1 MSEVKFTVPFVEFIP
16 AIECAI
22 KTADPSESS
31 LVKAIDNVYLT
42 VFRDR
47 VVLMATDRYRAIM
60 CALPSVDAK
69 AVKKVEETP
78 LLINAASLTT
88 ALKAV
93 KLKRRDYAKTRVEVS
108 YDLGCNDHLVKL
120 VFRSNNGE
128 HVATVFADIPYIA
141 TNNNGSHKGVF
152 PTVEKVLMAE
162 VGSGLEAH
170 DSRFTATQIGYFNDV
185 VRIAGRYSDIGVN
198 DFPITLFAGIK
209 KRPHLF
215 RLGDNIA
222 GAFTS
227 ALGKDANNN
236 VVLDL
241 IGYSDSKEPKTEP
254 KPASKP
260 VKPEAK
266 PVKPEAMPE
275 VKPESKTAPKL
286 EPKPEPKTATRVKKP
301 SKVTVPK
308 HEPELK
314 PVHVPKVKPTTTRAN
329 KKRADALK
337 PVKVSKAKAVTHDSK
352 PAPKP
357 VKVSKAKTVAPV
369 AADSVPTDSTAIDKT
384 LSMSAKA
391 LRKFLYRTFRAKGM
405 HVYRNFE
412 NNAVRI
418 AWTGGPSLDEVA
430 AVAKRFTVGH
440 DGHAIRSFKLERA

>member
-1 MSEVKFTVPFVEFIP
+1 MSEVTFIVPFVEFMP

-22 KTADPSESS
+22 KTADASGSS
-31 LVKAIDNVYLT
+31 PIKAIENVYLT
-42 VFRDR
+42 AFRDR
-47 VVLMATDRYRAIM
+47 VVIMATDRYRAIT
-60 CALPSVDAK
+60 CALPSVDAS

-88 ALKAV
+88 VLKAV

-108 YDLGCNDHLVKL
+108 YDLESGDHLVKL

-128 HVATVFADIPYIA
+128 HVATVFADVPDIA

-185 VRIAGRYSDIGVN
+185 VRIAGRYSDTGVN

-227 ALGKDANNN
+227 ALGKDKNSN

-241 IGYSDSKEPKTEP
+241 IGYSDSTESKPEPKPASKTEP
-254 KPASKP
+254 KPEPKPKPVKVPTVKATTTRANKKRDDALKAKP

-266 PVKPEAMPE
+266 PVK
-275 VKPESKTAPKL
+275 
-286 EPKPEPKTATRVKKP
+286 
-301 SKVTVPK
+301 
-308 HEPELK
+308 
-314 PVHVPKVKPTTTRAN
+314 
-329 KKRADALK
+329 
-337 PVKVSKAKAVTHDSK
+337 
-352 PAPKP
+352 
-357 VKVSKAKTVAPV
+357 VSKAKTAAPV
-369 AADSVPTDSTAIDKT
+369 AADSVPVTAPTINKT

-391 LRKFLYRTFRAKGM
+391 LRKFLYRTFRAKDM
-405 HVYRNFE
+405 HVYREFE
-412 NNAVRI
+412 TNAVRI
-418 AWTGGPSLDEVA
+418 AWAGGPSLDEVA

>member
-1 MSEVKFTVPFVEFIP
+1 MSEVTFSVPFTEFMP

-22 KTADPSESS
+22 KTADSSGSS

-42 VFRDR
+42 AFRDR

-93 KLKRRDYAKTRVEVS
+93 KLKRRDYDKTQVEVS

-120 VFRSNNGE
+120 VFRSNECG
-128 HVATVFADIPYIA
+128 HVATVFADIPDIA
-141 TNNNGSHKGVF
+141 VNNNGTHKGVF
-152 PTVEKVLMAE
+152 PPVEKVLMSE

-254 KPASKP
+254 KPAP
-260 VKPEAK
+260 
-266 PVKPEAMPE
+266 
-275 VKPESKTAPKL
+275 KT
-286 EPKPEPKTATRVKKP
+286 EPKP
-301 SKVTVPK
+301 
-308 HEPELK
+308 
-314 PVHVPKVKPTTTRAN
+314 TTRTN
-329 KKRADALK
+329 KKRADAI
-337 PVKVSKAKAVTHDSK
+337 KAKAVTHDSK
-352 PAPKP
+352 PALKP
-357 VKVSKAKTVAPV
+357 VKVSKDKAVAPV
-369 AADSVPTDSTAIDKT
+369 AADSVPATSPMINKT

-391 LRKFLYRTFRAKGM
+391 LRKFLYRTFKAKDM

-412 NNAVRI
+412 TNAVRI
-418 AWTGGPSLDEVA
+418 AWTGGPTLDEVA
-430 AVAKRFTVGH
+430 DVAKRFTVGH
-440 DGHAIRSFKLERA
+440 DGYAIRSFKLERA

>member
-1 MSEVKFTVPFVEFIP
+1 MSEVKFIVPFVEFMP

-22 KTADPSESS
+22 KTADASGSS
-31 LVKAIDNVYLT
+31 PIKAIENVYLT
-42 VFRDR
+42 AFRDR
-47 VVLMATDRYRAIM
+47 VVIMATDRYRAIM

-69 AVKKVEETP
+69 AVKAVEETP

-88 ALKAV
+88 VLKAV
-93 KLKRRDYAKTRVEVS
+93 KLKRRDYAKTVVEVS

-120 VFRSNNGE
+120 VFRSNECG
-128 HVATVFADIPYIA
+128 HVATVFADIPDIA
-141 TNNNGSHKGVF
+141 VNNNGTHKGVF
-152 PTVEKVLMAE
+152 PPVEKVLMSE

-286 EPKPEPKTATRVKKP
+286 EPKTEPKTATRVKKP

-314 PVHVPKVKPTTTRAN
+314 PVHVPKVKATTTRAN
-329 KKRADALK
+329 KNRADALKAKAVKLDSKPASK
-337 PVKVSKAKAVTHDSK
+337 PVKVSKAKA
-352 PAPKP
+352 
-357 VKVSKAKTVAPV
+357 VAPV

-412 NNAVRI
+412 TNAVRI
-418 AWTGGPSLDEVA
+418 AWTGGPSLEEVA
-430 AVAKRFTVGH
+430 DVAKRFTVGH

>member
-1 MSEVKFTVPFVEFIP
+1 MSEVTFIVPFVEFMP

-22 KTADPSESS
+22 KTADSSGSS
-31 LVKAIDNVYLT
+31 LVKAIDDVYLT
-42 VFRDR
+42 AFRDR

-78 LLINAASLTT
+78 LLINAGSLTT

-93 KLKRRDYAKTRVEVS
+93 KLKRRDYDKTQVEVS

-120 VFRSNNGE
+120 VFRSNECG
-128 HVATVFADIPYIA
+128 HVATVFADIPDIDV
-141 TNNNGSHKGVF
+141 NNNGTHRGVF
-152 PTVEKVLMAE
+152 PPVEKVLMAE

-185 VRIAGRYSDIGVN
+185 VRIAGRYSDTGVN

-227 ALGKDANNN
+227 ALGKDKNSN

-241 IGYSDSKEPKTEP
+241 IGYSDSTESKPEP
-254 KPASKP
+254 KPASKTEP
-260 VKPEAK
+260 KPD
-266 PVKPEAMPE
+266 P
-275 VKPESKTAPKL
+275 KTAPK
-286 EPKPEPKTATRVKKP
+286 PATRVKKP

-308 HEPELK
+308 HEPDPK
-314 PVHVPKVKPTTTRAN
+314 PVHVHKVKPTTTRAN

-337 PVKVSKAKAVTHDSK
+337 AKAVTHDSK
-352 PAPKP
+352 PALKP
-357 VKVSKAKTVAPV
+357 VKVSKAKAVAPV

-384 LSMSAKA
+384 LSTSAKA
-391 LRKFLYRTFRAKGM
+391 LRKFLYRTFRAKNM
-405 HVYRNFE
+405 HVYREFE
-412 NNAVRI
+412 TNAVRI
-418 AWTGGPSLDEVA
+418 AWTGGPSLEEVA
-430 AVAKRFTVGH
+430 KVAKRFTVGH

>member
-1 MSEVKFTVPFVEFIP
+1 MSEVTFIVPFVEFMP

-22 KTADPSESS
+22 KTADASGSS
-31 LVKAIDNVYLT
+31 PIKAIENVYLT
-42 VFRDR
+42 AFRDR

-60 CALPSVDAK
+60 CALPSVDAS

-108 YDLGCNDHLVKL
+108 YDLESGDHLVKL

-128 HVATVFADIPYIA
+128 HVATVFADVPDIA

-185 VRIAGRYSDIGVN
+185 VRIAGRYSDTGVN

-227 ALGKDANNN
+227 ALGKDKNSN

-241 IGYSDSKEPKTEP
+241 IGYSDSTESKPEPKPASKPEPKPEPKTEPKTEP
-254 KPASKP
+254 KPDP
-260 VKPEAK
+260 
-266 PVKPEAMPE
+266 
-275 VKPESKTAPKL
+275 KTAPK
-286 EPKPEPKTATRVKKP
+286 PATRVKKP

-308 HEPELK
+308 HEPDPK
-314 PVHVPKVKPTTTRAN
+314 PVHVHKVKPTTTRAN
-329 KKRADALK
+329 KKRADAI
-337 PVKVSKAKAVTHDSK
+337 KAKAVTHDSK
-352 PAPKP
+352 PALKP
-357 VKVSKAKTVAPV
+357 VKVSKAKAVAPV

-384 LSMSAKA
+384 LSTSAKA
-391 LRKFLYRTFRAKGM
+391 LRKFLYRTFRAKNM
-405 HVYRNFE
+405 HVYREFE
-412 NNAVRI
+412 TNAVRI
-418 AWTGGPSLDEVA
+418 AWTGGPSLEEVA
-430 AVAKRFTVGH
+430 KVAKRFTVGH

>member
-1 MSEVKFTVPFVEFIP
+1 MSEVKFTVPFVEFMP

-78 LLINAASLTT
+78 LLINAMSLTT

-93 KLKRRDYAKTRVEVS
+93 KLKRRDYAKTVVEVS
-108 YDLGCNDHLVKL
+108 YDLGCNDRLVKL

-128 HVATVFADIPYIA
+128 HVATVFADIPDIDV
-141 TNNNGSHKGVF
+141 NNNGTHENVF
-152 PTVEKVLMAE
+152 PPVEKVLMAE
-162 VGSGLEAH
+162 VGSALEAH
-170 DSRFTATQIGYFNDV
+170 DSRFTATQVGYFNDV
-185 VRIAGRYSDIGVN
+185 VRIAGRYSDVGVN

-227 ALGKDANNN
+227 ALGKDKNSN

-241 IGYSDSKEPKTEP
+241 IGYSDSTESKPEP

-260 VKPEAK
+260 VKPEAR
-266 PVKPEAMPE
+266 
-275 VKPESKTAPKL
+275 PESKPASKP
-286 EPKPEPKTATRVKKP
+286 EPKTEPKTATRVKKP

-308 HEPELK
+308 HEPEPK
-314 PVHVPKVKPTTTRAN
+314 PAHVPKVKPTTTRAN
-329 KKRADALK
+329 KKRDDALK
-337 PVKVSKAKAVTHDSK
+337 AKPVKPEA
-352 PAPKP
+352 KP
-357 VKVSKAKTVAPV
+357 VKVSKAKTAAPV

-391 LRKFLYRTFRAKGM
+391 LRKFLYRTFRAKDM
-405 HVYRNFE
+405 HVYREFE
-412 NNAVRI
+412 TNAVRI

-430 AVAKRFTVGH
+430 EVAKRFTVGH
-440 DGHAIRSFKLERA
+440 DGYAIRSFKLERA

>member
-1 MSEVKFTVPFVEFIP
+1 MSEVKFTVPFVEFMP
-16 AIECAI
+16 AIECAV
-22 KTADPSESS
+22 KTADTSKVAPI
-31 LVKAIDNVYLT
+31 KAIENVYLT

-78 LLINAASLTT
+78 LLINAGSLTT

-120 VFRSNNGE
+120 VFRSNECG
-128 HVATVFADIPYIA
+128 HVATVFADIPDVDV
-141 TNNNGSHKGVF
+141 NNNGTHKGVF
-152 PTVEKVLMAE
+152 PPVEKVLMSE

-185 VRIAGRYSDIGVN
+185 VRIAGRYSDMGVN

-241 IGYSDSKEPKTEP
+241 IGYSDSAKPEPKPEPKPAPKPAPKTEP
-254 KPASKP
+254 KP
-260 VKPEAK
+260 
-266 PVKPEAMPE
+266 
-275 VKPESKTAPKL
+275 
-286 EPKPEPKTATRVKKP
+286 
-301 SKVTVPK
+301 
-308 HEPELK
+308 
-314 PVHVPKVKPTTTRAN
+314 TTRAN
-329 KKRADALK
+329 KKRADAI
-337 PVKVSKAKAVTHDSK
+337 KAKAVTHDSK
-352 PAPKP
+352 PALKP
-357 VKVSKAKTVAPV
+357 VKVSKDKAVAPV
-369 AADSVPTDSTAIDKT
+369 AADSVPATSPMINKT

-391 LRKFLYRTFRAKGM
+391 LRKFLYRTFKAKDM

-412 NNAVRI
+412 TNAVRI
-418 AWTGGPSLDEVA
+418 AWTGGPTLDEVA
-430 AVAKRFTVGH
+430 DVAKRFTVGH
-440 DGHAIRSFKLERA
+440 DGYAIRSFKLERA

>member
-1 MSEVKFTVPFVEFIP
+1 MSEVTFIVPFVEFMP

-22 KTADPSESS
+22 KTADASGSS
-31 LVKAIDNVYLT
+31 PIKAIENVYLT
-42 VFRDR
+42 AFRDR
-47 VVLMATDRYRAIM
+47 VVIMATDRYRAIM
-60 CALPSVDAK
+60 CALPSVDAS

-88 ALKAV
+88 VLKAV

-108 YDLGCNDHLVKL
+108 YDLESGDHLVKL

-128 HVATVFADIPYIA
+128 HVATVFADVPDIA

-185 VRIAGRYSDIGVN
+185 VRIAGRYSDTGVN

-227 ALGKDANNN
+227 ALGKDKNSN

-241 IGYSDSKEPKTEP
+241 IGYSDSTESKPEP
-254 KPASKP
+254 KPASK
-260 VKPEAK
+260 
-266 PVKPEAMPE
+266 
-275 VKPESKTAPKL
+275 T
-286 EPKPEPKTATRVKKP
+286 EPQP
-301 SKVTVPK
+301 
-308 HEPELK
+308 
-314 PVHVPKVKPTTTRAN
+314 
-329 KKRADALK
+329 
-337 PVKVSKAKAVTHDSK
+337 
-352 PAPKP
+352 
-357 VKVSKAKTVAPV
+357 
-369 AADSVPTDSTAIDKT
+369 
-384 LSMSAKA
+384 
-391 LRKFLYRTFRAKGM
+391 
-405 HVYRNFE
+405 
-412 NNAVRI
+412 
-418 AWTGGPSLDEVA
+418 
-430 AVAKRFTVGH
+430 
-440 DGHAIRSFKLERA
+440 

>member
-1 MSEVKFTVPFVEFIP
+1 MSEVKFTVPFVEFMP
-16 AIECAI
+16 AIECAV
-22 KTADPSESS
+22 KTADSSGSS

-42 VFRDR
+42 AFRDR

-69 AVKKVEETP
+69 TVKKVEETP
-78 LLINAASLTT
+78 LLINAGSLTT

-93 KLKRRDYAKTRVEVS
+93 KLKRRDYDKTQVEVS

-120 VFRSNNGE
+120 VFRSNECG
-128 HVATVFADIPYIA
+128 HVATVFADVPDIA

-152 PTVEKVLMAE
+152 PTVEKALMAE

-254 KPASKP
+254 KPAPKP
-260 VKPEAK
+260 
-266 PVKPEAMPE
+266 
-275 VKPESKTAPKL
+275 APKT
-286 EPKPEPKTATRVKKP
+286 EPKP
-301 SKVTVPK
+301 
-308 HEPELK
+308 
-314 PVHVPKVKPTTTRAN
+314 TTRTN
-329 KKRADALK
+329 KKRADAI
-337 PVKVSKAKAVTHDSK
+337 KAKAVTHDSK
-352 PAPKP
+352 PALKP
-357 VKVSKAKTVAPV
+357 VKVSKDKAVAPV
-369 AADSVPTDSTAIDKT
+369 AADSVPATSPMINKT

-391 LRKFLYRTFRAKGM
+391 LRKFLYRTFKAKDM

-412 NNAVRI
+412 TNAVRI
-418 AWTGGPSLDEVA
+418 AWTGGPTLDEVA
-430 AVAKRFTVGH
+430 DVAKRFTVGH
-440 DGHAIRSFKLERA
+440 DGYAIRSFKLERA

>member
-1 MSEVKFTVPFVEFIP
+1 MSEVKFTVPFTEFMP

-22 KTADPSESS
+22 KTADSSGSS

-42 VFRDR
+42 AFRDR

-69 AVKKVEETP
+69 TVKKVEETP
-78 LLINAASLTT
+78 LLINAVSLTT

-93 KLKRRDYAKTRVEVS
+93 KLKRRDYDKTQVEVS

-120 VFRSNNGE
+120 VFRSNECG
-128 HVATVFADIPYIA
+128 HVATVFADIPDVDV
-141 TNNNGSHKGVF
+141 NNNGTHKGVF
-152 PTVEKVLMAE
+152 PPVEKVLMSE

-170 DSRFTATQIGYFNDV
+170 DSRFTATQVGYFNDV
-185 VRIAGRYSDIGVN
+185 VRIAGRYSDMGVN

-241 IGYSDSKEPKTEP
+241 IGYSDSAKPEPKPEPKPAPKPAPKTEP
-254 KPASKP
+254 KP
-260 VKPEAK
+260 
-266 PVKPEAMPE
+266 
-275 VKPESKTAPKL
+275 
-286 EPKPEPKTATRVKKP
+286 
-301 SKVTVPK
+301 
-308 HEPELK
+308 
-314 PVHVPKVKPTTTRAN
+314 TTRAN
-329 KKRADALK
+329 KKRADAI
-337 PVKVSKAKAVTHDSK
+337 KAKAVTHDSK
-352 PAPKP
+352 PALKP
-357 VKVSKAKTVAPV
+357 VKVSKDKAVAPV
-369 AADSVPTDSTAIDKT
+369 AADSVPATSPMINKT

-391 LRKFLYRTFRAKGM
+391 LRKFLYRTFKAKDM

-412 NNAVRI
+412 TNAVRI
-418 AWTGGPSLDEVA
+418 AWTGGPTLDEVA
-430 AVAKRFTVGH
+430 DVAKRFTVGH
-440 DGHAIRSFKLERA
+440 DGYAIRSFKLERA

>member
-1 MSEVKFTVPFVEFIP
+1 MSEVTFIVPFVEFMP

-22 KTADPSESS
+22 KTADASGSS
-31 LVKAIDNVYLT
+31 PIKAIENVYLT
-42 VFRDR
+42 AFRDR
-47 VVLMATDRYRAIM
+47 VVIMATDRYRAIM
-60 CALPSVDAK
+60 CALPSVDAS

-88 ALKAV
+88 VLKAV

-108 YDLGCNDHLVKL
+108 YDLESGDHLVKL

-128 HVATVFADIPYIA
+128 HVATVFADVPDIDV
-141 TNNNGSHKGVF
+141 NNNGSHKGVF

-185 VRIAGRYSDIGVN
+185 VRIAGRYSDTGVN

-227 ALGKDANNN
+227 ALGKDKNSN

-241 IGYSDSKEPKTEP
+241 IGYSDSTESKPEP
-254 KPASKP
+254 KPASKTEP
-260 VKPEAK
+260 KPD
-266 PVKPEAMPE
+266 P
-275 VKPESKTAPKL
+275 KTAPK
-286 EPKPEPKTATRVKKP
+286 PATRVKKP

-308 HEPELK
+308 HEPDPK
-314 PVHVPKVKPTTTRAN
+314 PVHVHKVKPTTTRAN

-337 PVKVSKAKAVTHDSK
+337 AKAVTHDSK
-352 PAPKP
+352 PALKP
-357 VKVSKAKTVAPV
+357 VKVSKAKAVAPV

-384 LSMSAKA
+384 LSTSAKA
-391 LRKFLYRTFRAKGM
+391 LRKFLYRTFRAKNM
-405 HVYRNFE
+405 HVYREFE
-412 NNAVRI
+412 TNAVRI
-418 AWTGGPSLDEVA
+418 AWTGGPSLEEVA
-430 AVAKRFTVGH
+430 KVAKRFTVGH

>member
-1 MSEVKFTVPFVEFIP
+1 MSEVKFTVPFVEFMP
-16 AIECAI
+16 AIECAV
-22 KTADPSESS
+22 KTADTSKVAPI
-31 LVKAIDNVYLT
+31 KAIENVYLT

-78 LLINAASLTT
+78 LLINAGSLTT

-120 VFRSNNGE
+120 VFRSNECG
-128 HVATVFADIPYIA
+128 HVATVFADIPDVDV
-141 TNNNGSHKGVF
+141 NNNGTHKGVF
-152 PTVEKVLMAE
+152 PPVEKVLMSE

-185 VRIAGRYSDIGVN
+185 VRIAGRYSDMGVN

-241 IGYSDSKEPKTEP
+241 IGYSDSTESKPEPKPASKPEPKPEPKTEPKTEP
-254 KPASKP
+254 KPDP
-260 VKPEAK
+260 
-266 PVKPEAMPE
+266 
-275 VKPESKTAPKL
+275 KTAPK
-286 EPKPEPKTATRVKKP
+286 PATRVKKP

-308 HEPELK
+308 HEPDPK
-314 PVHVPKVKPTTTRAN
+314 PVHVHKVKPTTTRAN

-337 PVKVSKAKAVTHDSK
+337 AKAVTHDSK
-352 PAPKP
+352 PALKP
-357 VKVSKAKTVAPV
+357 VKVSKAKAAAPV
-369 AADSVPTDSTAIDKT
+369 AADSVPTDSPMINKT

-391 LRKFLYRTFRAKGM
+391 LRKFLYRTFRARGM
-405 HVYRNFE
+405 HVYRDFE
-412 NNAVRI
+412 TNAVRI
-418 AWTGGPSLDEVA
+418 AWTGGPSLEEVA
-430 AVAKRFTVGH
+430 EVAKRFTVGH